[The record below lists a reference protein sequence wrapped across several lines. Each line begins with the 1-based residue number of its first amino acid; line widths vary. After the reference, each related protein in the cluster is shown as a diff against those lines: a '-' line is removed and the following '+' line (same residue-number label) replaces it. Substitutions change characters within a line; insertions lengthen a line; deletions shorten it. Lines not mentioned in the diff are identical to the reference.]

1 MIKFYMEKNNMTSYI
16 FDTSFLI
23 SLVDINDINHAQSVE
38 IMKDLTVD
46 ESRFFINDLIY
57 SETITVLTYKKWTD
71 SLDVLESFL
80 NKIRINF
87 VNSNMSD
94 YVNLFKSLRKK
105 VSIADISV
113 VYDSIKYNTVPLCF
127 DKEIMKIIK
136 QVRG

>member
-1 MIKFYMEKNNMTSYI
+1 MEKNNMTSYI

>member
-57 SETITVLTYKKWTD
+57 SETITVLTYKK
-71 SLDVLESFL
+71 
-80 NKIRINF
+80 
-87 VNSNMSD
+87 
-94 YVNLFKSLRKK
+94 
-105 VSIADISV
+105 
-113 VYDSIKYNTVPLCF
+113 
-127 DKEIMKIIK
+127 
-136 QVRG
+136 

>member
-1 MIKFYMEKNNMTSYI
+1 MEKNNMTSYI

-57 SETITVLTYKKWTD
+57 SETITVLTYKKGTD

>member
-1 MIKFYMEKNNMTSYI
+1 MEKNNMTSYI

-94 YVNLFKSLRKK
+94 YVNLFKSFRKK